1 MRRRPAGPGVAAV
14 RRHPGGQL
22 IVVGCRHR
30 QPHDLYHVG
39 SAPFDQ
45 LGELPLEEMAF
56 NHCRGAPCATLNSKA
71 SDPGWHW
78 CRHQSTLYA
87 FHAGDLAHPDRYDL
101 LRFDPEARRA
111 RHKICLRAV
120 WRRCAYVFGAE
131 LRQHAGEV
139 FQLAFPQQ
147 CGGFHSIAPDYRPE
161 WRMWPIPYPR
171 DGLSVTLSP
180 V

>member
-1 MRRRPAGPGVAAV
+1 MSLKQPSKLLLRCWPLQSRSSACRCQVPARMRRRPAGPGVAAV

-87 FHAGDLAHPDRYDL
+87 FHAGDLARSGS
-101 LRFDPEARRA
+101 LRSPTLRSGSAARATQNLPTCRLA
-111 RHKICLRAV
+111 AVRICV
-120 WRRCAYVFGAE
+120 WG
-131 LRQHAGEV
+131 
-139 FQLAFPQQ
+139 
-147 CGGFHSIAPDYRPE
+147 
-161 WRMWPIPYPR
+161 
-171 DGLSVTLSP
+171 
-180 V
+180 